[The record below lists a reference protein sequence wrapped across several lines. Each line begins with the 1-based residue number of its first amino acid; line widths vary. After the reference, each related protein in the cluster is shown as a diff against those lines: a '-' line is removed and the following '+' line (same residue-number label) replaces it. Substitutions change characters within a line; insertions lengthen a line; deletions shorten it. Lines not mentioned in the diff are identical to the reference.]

1 MPLGSP
7 IDSIKGVGDKRRE
20 TLKKM
25 GIETVSDILFHA
37 PFSYREIS
45 KPKRLAD
52 VNHGDE
58 AVIRAEVTSKPS
70 LFRKGRAFSIVSFGI
85 SDGHSTGKCVYYNQ
99 PYMAKNINKGDEY
112 IFLGKVDAKRGVK
125 QLQNPVLE
133 KLDGELPPVYCT
145 YKLVKGITQKP
156 FKRLIERVLTQ
167 ELGNITE
174 VLPSGFR
181 RRYNLPE
188 INYTFQNLH
197 FPNSMQAALDSKYRL
212 SFEEMLLFMTA
223 LVNVKKENSKLPSE
237 SFIVNRDVID
247 KYISSFDF
255 NLTGAQKKVIN
266 EILNDMQKPVMMN
279 RLLQGDVGSGKTIPA
294 SVAMLVAKENGK
306 QSALMAPTDI
316 LASQHYENIQKY
328 IEPFGVKVALL
339 KSRMPQA
346 EKREILK
353 RIKSGEIHAVIGTHA
368 LIQKSVEYNNLGMVV
383 TDEQHRFGVAQRAR
397 ISAKGNNPDTLV
409 MSATPVPRTLA
420 LILYG
425 DLDISIIDEMP
436 KGRLPVKTRI
446 IDEKK
451 RMDMYAYIKEHL
463 QKDNRAYIV
472 CPLIEESDK
481 LDVKSTEELVVELK
495 RNIFKDIP
503 VEVLHG
509 KMKNEEKESI
519 MQKFRSGKIKCLI
532 STTVIEVGVDV
543 PEASFMVIENAERFG
558 LAQLHQ
564 LRGRVGRGSRES
576 WCFLVTESE
585 GVEAKK
591 RLKIMTKSNDGF
603 VIAEEDLKMRG
614 PGQFM
619 GFSQSG
625 MMDPRVINLM
635 GDYKLLA
642 KVKDAMEEL
651 TQPKYADEA
660 KIIRA
665 EAMKRYE
672 EKLRD
677 IILN

>member
-20 TLKKM
+20 ILKKM

-45 KPKRLAD
+45 KPMRLAD
-52 VNHGDE
+52 VSHGDD
-58 AVIRAEVTSKPS
+58 AVIHASVTSKPS

-85 SDGHSTGKCVYYNQ
+85 SDGHSSGKCVYYNQ
-99 PYMAKNINKGDEY
+99 PYMSKNIHKDDEY
-112 IFLGKVDAKRGVK
+112 IFIGKVDARRGIK
-125 QLQNPVLE
+125 QLQNPIME

-145 YKLVKGITQKP
+145 YKLVKGISQKP
-156 FKRLIERVLTQ
+156 FKRLIEQVLAQ
-167 ELGNITE
+167 ELGSIPE
-174 VLPSGFR
+174 VLPSDFR
-181 RRYNLPE
+181 QRYNLPE

-197 FPNSMQAALDSKYRL
+197 FPNSMQAALDAKYRL

-223 LVNVKKENSKLPSE
+223 LVHVKKENEKLPSE
-237 SFIVNRDVID
+237 AFNISREVIN

-255 NLTGAQKKVIN
+255 DLTSAQIKVIN
-266 EILNDMQKPVMMN
+266 EILTDMQKPVVMN

-294 SVAMLVAKENGK
+294 SVSMLVAKENGK

-316 LASQHYENIQKY
+316 LASQHYENICSYLK
-328 IEPFGVKVALL
+328 PFGVNVALL
-339 KSRMPQA
+339 KSRMPIA
-346 EKREILK
+346 EKRDILK
-353 RIKSGEIHAVIGTHA
+353 RLKNGEIHAVVGTHA
-368 LIQKSVEYNNLGMVV
+368 LIQKSVQYNNLGLVV

-397 ISAKGNNPDTLV
+397 ISAKGHNPDTLV

-420 LILYG
+420 LIIYG

-446 IDEKK
+446 IDDNK
-451 RMDMYAYIKEHL
+451 RSDMYSYIKEHL

-481 LDVKSTEELVVELK
+481 LDAKSTEELVAELK
-495 RNIFKDIP
+495 RDIFKDVA

-509 KMKNEEKESI
+509 KMKNEEKEI
-519 MQKFRSGKIKCLI
+519 VMQKFRAGVIKCLI

-564 LRGRVGRGSRES
+564 LRGRVGRGQRES
-576 WCFLVTESE
+576 WCFLVTKSE
-585 GVEAKK
+585 GEVAKK

-603 VIAEEDLKMRG
+603 IIAEEDLKMRG
-614 PGQFM
+614 PGQFI

-651 TQPKYADEA
+651 TKPEYMDEA
-660 KIIRA
+660 KVIRL
-665 EAMKRYE
+665 EAIKRYE